1 MMEMLGVFIPAMT
14 NCLNY
19 LPCRLHLRAEWV
31 AVNEKVLLF
40 SFYII
45 SIFFTYLMEDIIII
59 SVCVYLSI
67 SI

>member
-19 LPCRLHLRAEWV
+19 LLCRLHLRAEWV

-45 SIFFTYLMEDIIII
+45 SIFFTYLMEDI
-59 SVCVYLSI
+59 
-67 SI
+67 